1 MVQQQKI
8 LTQPTE
14 METMTK
20 EILAYFRI
28 DKAGIPLDLA
38 LEFKKVLTSKTLMEK
53 ETSSTENILAEIT
66 VEMDNGS
73 ENQWYYLSQGW
84 GAGDDADNWIH
95 LYDNLPVAKK
105 AFKEFEV

>member
-1 MVQQQKI
+1 MVQPEKI
-8 LTQPTE
+8 LAPLTD

-38 LEFKKVLTSKTLMEK
+38 LEFKRVLTSKTLMEK
-53 ETSSTENILAEIT
+53 ESSNTENILAEIT

-73 ENQWYYLSQGW
+73 KNKWYYLSQGW
-84 GAGDDADNWIH
+84 GAGDDADNWVH
-95 LYDNLPVAKK
+95 LYKDLSEAKK
-105 AFKEFEV
+105 VFREF